1 MRRLRLPAIFACL
14 ALFAVLVLLWLAQL
28 WSNGTLMGEA
38 ALFTCTASIGGLFSI
53 AFAVAVVSRQR
64 EEDGQMPDYFV
75 GLALFV
81 APILLWLAQLWSNG
95 RLMDAELFGKL
106 VLTLYALLALSVAA
120 AMVSGMLR
128 EKKLRDDGY
137 LN

>member
-1 MRRLRLPAIFACL
+1 MRRLRLPAISACL

-28 WSNGTLMGEA
+28 WSNGTLMGEV

-64 EEDGQMPDYFV
+64 EEDGQMPDYFI

>member
-1 MRRLRLPAIFACL
+1 MRRLRLPAISACL

-95 RLMDAELFGKL
+95 RLMDAGLFGKL
-106 VLTLYALLALSVAA
+106 VL
-120 AMVSGMLR
+120 
-128 EKKLRDDGY
+128 KLRDDGY

>member
-1 MRRLRLPAIFACL
+1 MRRLRLPAISACL
-14 ALFAVLVLLWLAQL
+14 ALFALLV
-28 WSNGTLMGEA
+28 
-38 ALFTCTASIGGLFSI
+38 
-53 AFAVAVVSRQR
+53 
-64 EEDGQMPDYFV
+64 
-75 GLALFV
+75 
-81 APILLWLAQLWSNG
+81 LLWLAQLWSNG

>member
-28 WSNGTLMGEA
+28 WSNGTLMGEV

-64 EEDGQMPDYFV
+64 EEDRQMPDYFI

-95 RLMDAELFGKL
+95 RLMDAGLFGKL

>member
-1 MRRLRLPAIFACL
+1 MRRLRLPAISACL

-53 AFAVAVVSRQR
+53 AVVSRQR

-95 RLMDAELFGKL
+95 RLMDAGLFGKL

>member
-1 MRRLRLPAIFACL
+1 VFGNAGAAAPGKTDIGKGKRRRIVD
-14 ALFAVLVLLWLAQL
+14 AVSHHGNA
-28 WSNGTLMGEA
+28 A
-38 ALFTCTASIGGLFSI
+38 ALPFQFGHK
-53 AFAVAVVSRQR
+53 
-64 EEDGQMPDYFV
+64 V
-75 GLALFV
+75 GLA
-81 APILLWLAQLWSNG
+81 ARRLAAECAFG
-95 RLMDAELFGKL
+95 RDAELFGKL